1 MSHSLCN
8 RCEHYSGCLLNF
20 DGKPCRKLRSVEPTN
35 YDRIMEMDAEQ
46 LASFNAEYS
55 CPPGKEMETCPNY
68 AMNAGIGDLRDVF
81 KRKCTACWLEYLNTE
96 TKEDLG

>member
-35 YDRIMEMDAEQ
+35 YDRIMEMDEEQ
-46 LASFNAEYS
+46 LAAFNAEYS
-55 CPPGKEMETCPNY
+55 CPPGKVMEDCPDY
-68 AMNAGIGDLRDVF
+68 KEGPFM
-81 KRKCTACWLEYLNTE
+81 RKCTACWLEYLTTE
-96 TKEDLG
+96 TKEDLA

>member
-46 LASFNAEYS
+46 LAVFHAVHP
-55 CPPGKEMETCPNY
+55 CPPGKL
-68 AMNAGIGDLRDVF
+68 AGKNACFSDGHSKDE
-81 KRKCTACWLEYLNTE
+81 CTACWLEYLNTE
-96 TKEDLG
+96 TKEDLA